1 MVPGPC
7 QLQEDSQFPLTAG
20 CDCTAADPPVIFS
33 GERWQSGEDDTQC
46 TYEYVIKGDPGA
58 PEVGSWHLQLDFGM
72 RGELVVFNEGEI
84 LMSSPPGDH
93 GHDQYIIGPEY
104 YRSGILNVKRF
115 YY

>member
-7 QLQEDSQFPLTAG
+7 QLQEDGQFSPVN

-33 GERWQSGEDDTQC
+33 GERWQAGEDEC

-84 LMSSPPGDH
+84 LMSSPSGDK
-93 GHDQYIIGPEY
+93 YIIGPEY